1 MSAASTSIDPILLAE
16 FVDESLEMLS
26 SVDGL
31 FVELEA
37 APTNLDLVQSI
48 FRPVHSI
55 KGNSAFFGCNKVK
68 TLAHELENILDFM
81 RKGKMAV
88 KRDVVSILLE
98 GLDELGHM
106 LRRARAGEDEV
117 IDEPRFNAMVERAKS
132 ACADATSPVEAVA
145 VVQKALAVLEDVYAE
160 VVASE
165 SPWHVKME
173 VALNQLRTIKKAVQS
188 VDAALGD
195 APPAAQA
202 ILRIVEHPFEGQ
214 LDAALA
220 RTVGEN
226 IKKLAEIAGDDEQ
239 KAILTELTDTFDTF
253 VATVGFDSLVRDV
266 VLEKVTALVGRGK
279 WIGLADESPTA
290 AVQPA
295 PSSEHEKSIGHVDAQ
310 KTMRVSEAH
319 IDTFLAY
326 VGELLVLGDM
336 FTYLQ
341 ARLAGVQHSG
351 NVAADF
357 RRANESFAT
366 LSNNLQN
373 SIMSIRKVPLRVLL
387 QKVPRLVRDVTTGNG
402 KEIRVEVLGDDV
414 EIDKS
419 LLEVLDAPLTHMVR
433 NAADHGIESP
443 DEREAVGK
451 ERQGLVRV
459 SAHESSTDI
468 ILTIE
473 DDGKGIDRDAL
484 RVKAESLGMIAP
496 GAPLTQDDII
506 ALLFRSGV
514 STAKTVTDVSGRGV
528 GMDVVR
534 SNVEGAGGRIA
545 IETESGKGSTFAV
558 HLPKS
563 VTTQI
568 INGFVVYCDSQPF
581 VLPLDRVLETMQV
594 GSSQIESIVGKGRCV
609 IRHDEML
616 TVVSLHDALNS
627 RRLEG
632 GVREGETLVAVQG
645 QRGRYAIIVDTVLG
659 VRKLVLK
666 TIHGLQTCASFVT
679 GAALMGDGTI
689 ALVLDLEDLLKAGTA
704 RTSIARNGK
713 PARRQA
719 ISA

>member
-1 MSAASTSIDPILLAE
+1 MSAPSTSIDPILLAE

-31 FVELEA
+31 FVELES

-88 KRDVVSILLE
+88 KRDVISILLE
-98 GLDELGHM
+98 GVDELGHM
-106 LRRARAGEDEV
+106 LRRARAGEEEV

-132 ACADATSPVEAVA
+132 VCAEATTPVEAVA
-145 VVQKALAVLEDVYAE
+145 VVGKALAVLEDVYAE

-165 SPWHVKME
+165 SPWRVKME
-173 VALNQLRTIKKAVQS
+173 LALNQLRTIKKAVQS
-188 VDAALGD
+188 VDGALGD
-195 APPAAQA
+195 APEPAQA
-202 ILRIVEHPFEGQ
+202 ILRIVAQPFEGQ

-220 RTVGEN
+220 RIVGDN
-226 IKKLAEIAGDDEQ
+226 IKNLAEIAGDDDQ
-239 KAILTELTDTFDTF
+239 KAIVTELSETFDTF
-253 VATVGFDSLVRDV
+253 VATVGFDSLVREV
-266 VLEKVTALVGRGK
+266 VLEKVNALVARGK
-279 WIGLADESPTA
+279 WIGTAETPTVA
-290 AVQPA
+290 AA
-295 PSSEHEKSIGHVDAQ
+295 PQASVSEQEKSIGHVDAQ

-387 QKVPRLVRDVTTGNG
+387 QKVPRLVRDVTAANG
-402 KEIRVEVLGDDV
+402 KDIRVEIMGDDV

-419 LLEVLDAPLTHMVR
+419 LLEVLDAPLTHMAR

-443 DEREAVGK
+443 EDREAAGK
-451 ERQGLVRV
+451 DLQGTVRV
-459 SAHESSTDI
+459 SAQESSTDI
-468 ILTIE
+468 ILSIT

-496 GAPLTQDDII
+496 GAPLTQDDVI

-514 STAKTVTDVSGRGV
+514 STAKTITDVSGRGV

-534 SNVEGAGGRIA
+534 SNVEGAGGRITV
-545 IETESGKGSTFAV
+545 ETEPGKGSTFAV

-594 GSSQIESIVGKGRCV
+594 GSHQIESIVGKGRCV
-609 IRHDEML
+609 IRHGEML
-616 TVVSLHDALNS
+616 TVVSLHDALNC
-627 RRLEG
+627 RRVGDET
-632 GVREGETLVAVQG
+632 RDDETLVAVQG

-704 RTSIARNGK
+704 RPAIPAARK
-713 PARRQA
+713 VSCRQ
-719 ISA
+719 SA

>member
-1 MSAASTSIDPILLAE
+1 MSAPSTSIDPILLAE

-31 FVELEA
+31 FVELES

-68 TLAHELENILDFM
+68 SLAHELENILDFM

-88 KRDVVSILLE
+88 KRDVISILLE
-98 GLDELGHM
+98 GVDELGHM
-106 LRRARAGEDEV
+106 LRRARAGEEEV

-132 ACADATSPVEAVA
+132 VCAEATTPVEAVA
-145 VVQKALAVLEDVYAE
+145 VVGKALAVLEDVYAE

-165 SPWHVKME
+165 SPWRVKME
-173 VALNQLRTIKKAVQS
+173 LALNQLRTIKKAVQS
-188 VDAALGD
+188 VDGALGD
-195 APPAAQA
+195 APEPAQA
-202 ILRIVEHPFEGQ
+202 ILRIVAQPFEGQ

-220 RTVGEN
+220 RIVGDN
-226 IKKLAEIAGDDEQ
+226 IKNLAEIAGDDDQ
-239 KAILTELTDTFDTF
+239 KAIVTELSETFDTF
-253 VATVGFDSLVRDV
+253 VATVGFDSLVREV
-266 VLEKVTALVGRGK
+266 VLEKVNALVARGK
-279 WIGLADESPTA
+279 WIGTAETPTVA
-290 AVQPA
+290 AA
-295 PSSEHEKSIGHVDAQ
+295 PQASVSEQEKSIGHVDAQ

-387 QKVPRLVRDVTTGNG
+387 QKVPRLVRDVTAANG
-402 KEIRVEVLGDDV
+402 KDIRVEIMGDDV

-419 LLEVLDAPLTHMVR
+419 LLEVLDAPLTHMAR

-443 DEREAVGK
+443 EDREAAGK
-451 ERQGLVRV
+451 DLQGTVRV
-459 SAHESSTDI
+459 SAQESSTDI
-468 ILTIE
+468 ILSIT

-496 GAPLTQDDII
+496 GAPLTQDDVI

-514 STAKTVTDVSGRGV
+514 STAKTITDVSGRGV

-534 SNVEGAGGRIA
+534 SNVEGAGGRITV
-545 IETESGKGSTFAV
+545 ETEPGKGSTFAV

-594 GSSQIESIVGKGRCV
+594 GSHQIESIVGKGRCV
-609 IRHDEML
+609 IRHGEML
-616 TVVSLHDALNS
+616 TVVSLHDALNC
-627 RRLEG
+627 RRVGDET
-632 GVREGETLVAVQG
+632 RDDETLVAVQG

-704 RTSIARNGK
+704 RPAIPAARK
-713 PARRQA
+713 VSCRQ
-719 ISA
+719 SA

>member
-88 KRDVVSILLE
+88 KRDVISVLLE
-98 GLDELGHM
+98 GVDELAQM
-106 LRRARAGEDEV
+106 LQRARAGEEEVVDEQ
-117 IDEPRFNAMVERAKS
+117 RFTAMVERAKS
-132 ACADATSPVEAVA
+132 ACADATTPVEAVA
-145 VVQKALAVLEDVYAE
+145 VVQKALAMLEDVYAE

-173 VALNQLRTIKKAVQS
+173 LALNQLRTIKKAVQS

-195 APPAAQA
+195 APEAAQA
-202 ILRIVEHPFEGQ
+202 ILRLVEQPFEGQ

-220 RTVGEN
+220 KIVGEN
-226 IKKLAEIAGDDEQ
+226 IKKLAEIAGDEEQ
-239 KAILTELTDTFDTF
+239 KAIVAELSDTFDTF

-279 WIGLADESPTA
+279 WIGMAEKA
-290 AVQPA
+290 AAAGPQASLPG
-295 PSSEHEKSIGHVDAQ
+295 ENEKGVGHVDAQ

-387 QKVPRLVRDVTTGNG
+387 QKVPRLVRDVTAANG
-402 KEIRVEVLGDDV
+402 KDIRVEVLGDDV

-433 NAADHGIESP
+433 NAADHGIELP
-443 DEREAVGK
+443 EERETAGK
-451 ERQGLVRV
+451 ERQGFVRV
-459 SAHESSTDI
+459 SAQESSTDI
-468 ILTIE
+468 ILSIE
-473 DDGKGIDRDAL
+473 DDGKGIDQDAL

-496 GAPLTQDDII
+496 GQPLTQDDVI

-514 STAKTVTDVSGRGV
+514 STAKTITDVSGRGV

-534 SNVEGAGGRIA
+534 SNVEGAGGRI
-545 IETESGKGSTFAV
+545 TVDTDPGKGSTFAV

-594 GSSQIESIVGKGRCV
+594 GSHQIESVVGKGRCV
-609 IRHDEML
+609 IRHGEML
-616 TVVSLHDALNS
+616 TVISLHDALNC
-627 RRLEG
+627 RRLEDG
-632 GVREGETLVAVQG
+632 SRDGETLVAVQG

-689 ALVLDLEDLLKAGTA
+689 ALVLDLEDLLKTGIA
-704 RTSIARNGK
+704 RTSNSRNGK
-713 PARRQA
+713 TPRPHVV
-719 ISA
+719 SS